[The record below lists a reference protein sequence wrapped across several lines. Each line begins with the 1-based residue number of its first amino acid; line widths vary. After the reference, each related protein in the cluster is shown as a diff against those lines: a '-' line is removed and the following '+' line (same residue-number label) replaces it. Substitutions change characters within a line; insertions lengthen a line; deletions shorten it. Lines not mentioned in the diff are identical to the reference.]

1 MLQYHVAYF
10 LPNPPDKMVVAE
22 VLDFPGVASQGFDLQ
37 DARSMIASALE
48 DMAEIYLEQG
58 RALPVPQALMDHP
71 QADLV
76 EKMSLAV
83 GVPTA
88 AHTR

>member
-10 LPNPPDKMVVAE
+10 LPNLPDKMVVAE

-37 DARSMIASALE
+37 DARSMIASARE

-58 RALPVPQALMDHP
+58 RALPIPQASMDHQ